1 MRTARSQLTLS
12 FVIVVAYSCQ
22 VGTSSAFT
30 TTSRWTLESNRHGK
44 HYQRHSHLSIPG
56 LRMLDSSPGPDI
68 PDDQPE
74 GNTGSPDG
82 PSMSLPTSSSGS
94 PDGPSMSLPT
104 SSSGSPDG
112 PSMSLPTSSSP
123 QQQQPETP
131 PTYVPPPPTPTRN
144 SPPAVRQQRMDPL
157 MASLTRDTSGSSPDQ
172 PMQNIPLFG
181 EIPADGTLLLLA
193 PAAVFAVL
201 GFIYSIVIA
210 FNSSDAIVDSVLQAG
225 DSIAQTASTRN
236 NRVYDKNVCRGL
248 CSSQQQDLDGMR
260 NFMESITRSAREGNK

>member
-1 MRTARSQLTLS
+1 
-12 FVIVVAYSCQ
+12 
-22 VGTSSAFT
+22 
-30 TTSRWTLESNRHGK
+30 
-44 HYQRHSHLSIPG
+44 
-56 LRMLDSSPGPDI
+56 MLDSSPGPDI

-112 PSMSLPTSSSP
+112 PSMSLPKSSSP
-123 QQQQPETP
+123 QQQQQQQSETP

-172 PMQNIPLFG
+172 LMQNIPLFG

-225 DSIAQTASTRN
+225 DSISQTASTRN